1 MVIFMGNGNRYQ
13 ASEINILITKQAA
26 TSRKPQITHFGIS
39 LQKKQKSK
47 IIYFDKNAEGLP
59 LAICLA

>member
-1 MVIFMGNGNRYQ
+1 MGNCNRYQ

-39 LQKKQKSK
+39 LQKKTKK
-47 IIYFDKNAEGLP
+47 
-59 LAICLA
+59 

>member
-1 MVIFMGNGNRYQ
+1 MGNGNRYQ

-39 LQKKQKSK
+39 LQKNKKVRLFTFTKMQRV
-47 IIYFDKNAEGLP
+47 YL
-59 LAICLA
+59 